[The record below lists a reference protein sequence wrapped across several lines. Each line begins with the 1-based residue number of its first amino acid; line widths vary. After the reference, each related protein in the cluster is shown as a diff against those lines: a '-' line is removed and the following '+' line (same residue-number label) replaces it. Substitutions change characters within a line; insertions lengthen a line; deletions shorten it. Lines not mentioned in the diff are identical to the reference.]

1 MSNLHDDTCCRWPV
15 YPTVPGYNFVD
26 GMSSSSL
33 NPYFICSVQLHAS
46 LFVYLSVGGLN
57 SASASQLWQMTQATG
72 GTRHGVKLD
81 KRLVMCVALSLE
93 FLNIS
98 IDTSIQMLSEYDI
111 HVYSFCGQAIQSLVG
126 ATFKYCVLIRFITIS
141 ISMSHSRTSSVYTG
155 VAVSA
160 APSDIGHHMSGSMYS
175 RGRGPSAAC
184 GNRIKVFPLWS
195 GQKE

>member
-1 MSNLHDDTCCRWPV
+1 MQCA
-15 YPTVPGYNFVD
+15 
-26 GMSSSSL
+26 
-33 NPYFICSVQLHAS
+33 AS
-46 LFVYLSVGGLN
+46 CLSVCIFVRWQFKIPATAW
-57 SASASQLWQMTQATG
+57 ASASRLWQMTQATG

-160 APSDIGHHMSGSMYS
+160 APQI
-175 RGRGPSAAC
+175 
-184 GNRIKVFPLWS
+184 
-195 GQKE
+195 

>member
-1 MSNLHDDTCCRWPV
+1 MQCAASCLSVCIFVRWRFKLSFCITAMADDTGNW
-15 YPTVPGYNFVD
+15 
-26 GMSSSSL
+26 
-33 NPYFICSVQLHAS
+33 
-46 LFVYLSVGGLN
+46 
-57 SASASQLWQMTQATG
+57 G

>member
-1 MSNLHDDTCCRWPV
+1 MADDTGNWGHQTRGEV
-15 YPTVPGYNFVD
+15 RQTVGDVC
-26 GMSSSSL
+26 GCL
-33 NPYFICSVQLHAS
+33 
-46 LFVYLSVGGLN
+46 
-57 SASASQLWQMTQATG
+57 
-72 GTRHGVKLD
+72 
-81 KRLVMCVALSLE
+81 LE

-184 GNRIKVFPLWS
+184 GNRIKVFPL
-195 GQKE
+195 

>member
-1 MSNLHDDTCCRWPV
+1 MQCAAQC
-15 YPTVPGYNFVD
+15 
-26 GMSSSSL
+26 
-33 NPYFICSVQLHAS
+33 
-46 LFVYLSVGGLN
+46 LSVCIFVRWQFKIPATA
-57 SASASQLWQMTQATG
+57 SASASRLWQMTQATG

-111 HVYSFCGQAIQSLVG
+111 HVYSFCGQAIQSLVD

-155 VAVSA
+155 VAVSRYR
-160 APSDIGHHMSGSMYS
+160 SSY
-175 RGRGPSAAC
+175 
-184 GNRIKVFPLWS
+184 VWV
-195 GQKE
+195 